1 MPTESTGTG
10 TSTPLTYNLNNIN
23 VDTVENCNLLCK
35 LVMDYMSTDKCE
47 IEVLNYGESDI
58 KKQRSF
64 RIVYPEGSFINY
76 RDTNYELT
84 YAYFFYPSRHSI
96 DGERYDLEVN
106 IYHGI
111 FRDENNSEY
120 KKGIVAHTHYHNDD
134 DDPTTYQHKH
144 FHYHLPGD
152 VTEDDKP
159 HDISGQEKHTTKN
172 VVTCLLYNMGKHVG
186 NDVNIFFNQFIH
198 HPEFKKI
205 KIKETP
211 ENFTIDVHDNWNIE
225 KIYPKK
231 RSYFMYDGNEED
243 DKNTYVVFD
252 TIQTISKEII
262 DRIYERGIKGAYKQH
277 PENPQKIVGFDLN
290 SIGNYEVKPLG
301 NVLYRKNIEVIT
313 DEQYKKTKRAQIK
326 DLLSLSRMSTYK
338 PSKKTSKEYYQDGE
352 GIIKSFSGGTNTGYL
367 TNEGKAKKVADSWK
381 YYGRDKPIEVNI
393 DANFDLDLLKQI
405 VFKQEYL
412 QQYGYLERIY
422 KHYKKK
428 NNSFDED
435 GEPEEGEEKSNFQKY
450 LDERK
455 DVVNEDLKKKNIFK
469 ITGDIVRERDGKREA
484 MTGRVTL
491 ALSRYRDMMTPQDI
505 TRLEQFK
512 KDKNNVE
519 YQEDIEKLQEETITF
534 TETLRGKSAFF
545 FYEPAGDENEVN
557 IIKLRFFFEELTPG
571 WNQKHGIDK
580 SIISQLNEEGIR
592 ETLGDMVNV
601 FLHIN
606 ATYTNL
612 ANELIFVKEG
622 PELTRTLSNEECQHW
637 LSNETHYEG
646 DLWKFWEEPVKLAR
660 GEYDF
665 TGLPMDVK
673 KKIGEGLL
681 EYDDNDKW
689 STHNKCRNP
698 GNRAA
703 APWCYT
709 KNPNKRWEYCAKPY
723 YSDILGKIVLLAIF
737 VFIGVIAF
745 FAIKK
750 LFFYEY
756 PMRFVATITG
766 GTLATKDTFTANPAA
781 PAQPSSK

>member
-1 MPTESTGTG
+1 MTTESTGTD
-10 TSTPLTYNLNNIN
+10 TSTPHDPLTYDLNNIN

-47 IEVLNYGESDI
+47 IEVLKEYVQDNKI
-58 KKQRSF
+58 TRRSF

-111 FRDENNSEY
+111 FGD
-120 KKGIVAHTHYHNDD
+120 KGIVAHTHYHNDD
-134 DDPTTYQHKH
+134 VDPTTYQHKH

-152 VTEDDKP
+152 DTEGGVKP
-159 HDISGQEKHTTKN
+159 HDTSGQEKHTTKN

-198 HPEFKKI
+198 HPKFKKI

-262 DRIYERGIKGAYKQH
+262 DRIYERGIKGAY
-277 PENPQKIVGFDLN
+277 NDSGGFDLN
-290 SIGNYEVKPLG
+290 SIPNYEVNSPP

-338 PSKKTSKEYYQDGE
+338 PSKKTSKEYYQNGE
-352 GIIKSFSGGTNTGYL
+352 RIIKSISGGSNTGYL

-435 GEPEEGEEKSNFQKY
+435 GEPVASTGAAGATGSEKSQFEEY

-455 DVVNEDLKKKNIFK
+455 DAIKKKTFLSLPDTLIQLKTYPNEYGGYTDDNSTKFELVTQSDQKK
-469 ITGDIVRERDGKREA
+469 ILGFFINDET
-484 MTGRVTL
+484 
-491 ALSRYRDMMTPQDI
+491 S
-505 TRLEQFK
+505 
-512 KDKNNVE
+512 
-519 YQEDIEKLQEETITF
+519 QEDYDNFGNETITF
-534 TETLRGKSAFF
+534 TETLRGYSAFY
-545 FYEPAGDENEVN
+545 FYDPSENEK
-557 IIKLRFFFEELTPG
+557 KLRFFFEELTPG
-571 WNQKHGIDK
+571 WNKKHGIDK
-580 SIISQLNEEGIR
+580 SIISQLNETGID
-592 ETLGDMVNV
+592 ETLKDMENV
-601 FLHIN
+601 FKGLEQE
-606 ATYTNL
+606 L
-612 ANELIFVKEG
+612 KNELIFVKEG
-622 PELTRTLSNEECQHW
+622 PELTRTLSNEECQNW

-665 TGLPMDVK
+665 TRLPMDVK

-756 PMRFVATITG
+756 PMRFVAKLTG
-766 GTLATKDTFTANPAA
+766 GTLATSDTFTANPAA
-781 PAQPSSK
+781 AAKPASK